1 MNSIP
6 FEKTLTLGPRRSES
20 KNPLM
25 DPRRG
30 ASSPEPSVASKKTL
44 KQKEPEKV
52 PELNSRPLVP
62 PKVKKKPQKQ
72 PHVSFEHAVETLSAY
87 WPALFGH
94 GLKLMKIDLLEDLYE
109 DINRQELPLSKK
121 GLRRC
126 IRAIAR
132 SRDYLEKAIQGAP
145 RYDKQ
150 GQPCGQVTEEQCQF
164 AQKRLKK

>member
-1 MNSIP
+1 MN
-6 FEKTLTLGPRRSES
+6 RRRVFPPCA
-20 KNPLM
+20 PLI
-25 DPRRG
+25 
-30 ASSPEPSVASKKTL
+30 ALKKKP

-52 PELNSRPLVP
+52 AEAKPLPLVP
-62 PKVKKKPQKQ
+62 PKVKKKPPKQ

-132 SRDYLEKAIQGAP
+132 SRDYLEQGVLGAQ

-150 GQPCGQVTEEQCQF
+150 GQPCGQVTEEQSQF
-164 AQKRLKK
+164 AQKCLKKSCFSEDLRGPVP